1 MMEIDEL
8 TRWVLSV
15 DRRILV
21 MKEIHE
27 NELIKASEIS
37 EKTGR
42 SLQNISRAIRE
53 LEKQRL
59 IECLTYE
66 KHTRKSVILTEKGIQ
81 VFEKLRK
88 NHMID

>member
-1 MMEIDEL
+1 MMKIDEL

-15 DRRILV
+15 DRRVLV

-27 NELIKASEIS
+27 NELIKASKIA

-42 SLQNISRAIRE
+42 SRQNISRAMRE
-53 LEKQRL
+53 LEKQGL
-59 IECLTYE
+59 IECLTPE
-66 KHTRKSVILTEKGIQ
+66 KHTWKRFILTGKGMQ

-88 NHMID
+88 NHLID

>member
-27 NELIKASEIS
+27 NELIKASDIA
-37 EKTGR
+37 EKTAR
-42 SLQNISRAIRE
+42 SLQNISRALRE
-53 LEKQRL
+53 LEEHSL
-59 IECLTYE
+59 IECLTPE
-66 KHTRKSVILTEKGIQ
+66 KHTWKRYILTKKGTQI
-81 VFEKLRK
+81 FEKLRK
-88 NHMID
+88 NHLI

>member
-15 DRRILV
+15 DRRLLV

-27 NELIKASEIS
+27 NELIKASEIA

-42 SLQNISRAIRE
+42 SLQNISRAMRE
-53 LEKQRL
+53 LGEHGL
-59 IECLTYE
+59 IECLTPE
-66 KHTRKSVILTEKGIQ
+66 KHTWKRFILTEKGTQ
-81 VFEKLRK
+81 VFEKLSK
-88 NHMID
+88 NHLI

>member
-15 DRRILV
+15 DRRVLV

-27 NELIKASEIS
+27 NELIKASEIA

-42 SLQNISRAIRE
+42 SLQNISRDLRE
-53 LEKQRL
+53 LEEHVL
-59 IECLTYE
+59 IECLTPE
-66 KHTRKSVILTEKGIQ
+66 KHTWKRYILTEKGMQ

-88 NHMID
+88 NHLID